1 MTPCCC
7 WIPTHASQPRP
18 PGELAPKR
26 KQLAVPRGSPQGRL
40 NFACSVKKLFALP
53 GRLALLHFKVAVYV
67 CLARLP
73 GVLSLCPQIR
83 HPPGCLLY
91 SGHTVLSAHSLVFE
105 GPDSPDCTR
114 WVSAGIQVESEPQ
127 ALSGTNANV
136 KGLVLVLI
144 LGTFSQLEVLM
155 HQGMEKKG
163 KEKPWFR
170 EPEEASPLS
179 SAPTKKL

>member
-1 MTPCCC
+1 MPSNLSSS
-7 WIPTHASQPRP
+7 W
-18 PGELAPKR
+18 
-26 KQLAVPRGSPQGRL
+26 
-40 NFACSVKKLFALP
+40 
-53 GRLALLHFKVAVYV
+53 
-67 CLARLP
+67 
-73 GVLSLCPQIR
+73 LSLVQWTHC
-83 HPPGCLLY
+83 
-91 SGHTVLSAHSLVFE
+91 LSAHSLVFE

-114 WVSAGIQVESEPQ
+114 WVSAGIQ
-127 ALSGTNANV
+127 ALPDTNANV

-163 KEKPWFR
+163 KEKPWFW